1 MKLFK
6 GKRSSP
12 SMKSESNFLTLLGAD
27 GNLIIV
33 FKVEHRKWFGL
44 CVDVDYKPLRMIDS
58 SEAQYLLRLK
68 LPQLTTTDSI
78 FLLFDF
84 GFIYGIK
91 DLTITLIEGNSNH
104 CIYYSEGC
112 AEADCIEVVSEEEED
127 CDSHDS
133 HNSTAINFFKK
144 DLGDRTQYNI
154 REL

>member
-6 GKRSSP
+6 GKRSTP
-12 SMKSESNFLTLLGAD
+12 SMKSESNFLTLLGED

-104 CIYYSEGC
+104 CIYYSEEC
-112 AEADCIEVVSEEEED
+112 AEAVSEEEEEED
-127 CDSHDS
+127 CDSHD
-133 HNSTAINFFKK
+133 STAINFFKK
-144 DLGDRTQYNI
+144 DLGDRTQYNV